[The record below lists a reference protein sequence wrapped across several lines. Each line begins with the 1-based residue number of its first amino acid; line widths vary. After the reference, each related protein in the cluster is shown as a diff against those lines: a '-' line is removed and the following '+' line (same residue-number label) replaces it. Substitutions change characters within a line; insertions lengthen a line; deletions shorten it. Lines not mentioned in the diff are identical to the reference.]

1 MSKYSKTYFIQEK
14 TEDTEQMQI
23 INYCNSMSA
32 YVPEYSMIY
41 HIPNEGKRKNGAK
54 LKRIGLRKGIPDLC
68 LPVPKMG
75 FNGLYIELKKDT
87 SKKASKEQKEW
98 LFKLEQQGYATSL
111 CFGADEAIN
120 LITAYMTS
128 DYETFIDNCRNGKG
142 EKRNE

>member
-1 MSKYSKTYFIQEK
+1 MSKYSKTYFLKEK
-14 TEDTEQMQI
+14 TEDTEQMKI
-23 INYCNSMSA
+23 INFCNIMSA
-32 YVPEYSMIY
+32 YVPEYEMIY

-120 LITAYMTS
+120 LITAYMNS

>member
-1 MSKYSKTYFIQEK
+1 MSKYSKTYFLKEK

-32 YVPEYSMIY
+32 YVPDYAMIY

-68 LPVPKMG
+68 LPVSKMG
-75 FNGLYIELKKDT
+75 FNGLYIELKKDA

-111 CFGADEAIN
+111 CFGANEAIN
-120 LITAYMTS
+120 LITAYMDS
-128 DYETFIDNCRNGKG
+128 DYETFIDNRRNGEGGKY
-142 EKRNE
+142 NE

>member
-1 MSKYSKTYFIQEK
+1 MSKDSKTYFLKEK

-32 YVPEYSMIY
+32 YVPEYAMIY

-68 LPVPKMG
+68 LPVPKIG
-75 FNGLYIELKKDT
+75 FHGLYIELKKDA

-98 LFKLEQQGYATSL
+98 LFKLEQQGYAVSI
-111 CFGADEAIN
+111 CFGANEAIN
-120 LITAYMTS
+120 LITAYMNS

>member
-1 MSKYSKTYFIQEK
+1 MSKYSKTYFLKEK

-32 YVPEYSMIY
+32 YVPEYAMIY

-68 LPVPKMG
+68 LPVPKIG
-75 FNGLYIELKKDT
+75 FHGLYIELKKMHL
-87 SKKASKEQKEW
+87 KASKEQKEW
-98 LFKLEQQGYATSL
+98 LFKLEQQGYAVSI
-111 CFGADEAIN
+111 CFGANEAIN
-120 LITAYMTS
+120 LITAYMNS